1 MPQDFTLI
9 NVLRLNAGINP
20 NDGKE
25 VNLKKLC
32 DYYHTNE
39 QMLRDG
45 LKMQNINLE
54 DVICGQNNTMTTD
67 ADILA
72 KNISEYWADYIESA
86 AHKLNKQLIHSDR
99 IAFMYNVLSRS

>member
-54 DVICGQNNTMTTD
+54 DVVCGQNNTMTTD

-72 KNISEYWADYIESA
+72 KIFQSIGQIMLNQLHIS
-86 AHKLNKQLIHSDR
+86 LIS
-99 IAFMYNVLSRS
+99 S